1 MNNRFIFTICLVG
14 SILFTLTV
22 ALPAVYAK
30 PGNGVPFQMLQ
41 KQINTLRHKVKE
53 HRVEE
58 LEKQVSNVDK
68 EVTVDCTVG
77 SISDSLNNAPVA
89 GRLIITVEGTCV
101 ENVTITRDDVTLE
114 GGSGVV
120 DGQITIDGAQRVVID
135 GLTVTGVGAGIKA
148 QGNAYVTVQNN
159 STIEDNA
166 GSGIVVTQGAFAL
179 IDGNTISLNGE
190 CEIVATDSGNV
201 RMLNNTIESDLDNDS
216 CAAVGAYRDSLIRMR
231 GGNTVTQTAPSG
243 LAVDVSHGST
253 FRQDGGRD
261 TIMGTVQVLNMSN
274 AEFRDVNITGDI
286 YLFQIAVLRMR
297 NPRSDPLNVTVT
309 GDININLPNL
319 ARFSNPLALIDG
331 NINCYG
337 GFLLGEPMVI
347 PPGVINCP
355 ISPPP
360 PGPLPPGPPP
370 PPP

>member
-1 MNNRFIFTICLVG
+1 MKNRPVFMICLVAT
-14 SILFTLTV
+14 ILFTLTV
-22 ALPAVYAK
+22 ALPAVNAK
-30 PGNGVPFQMLQ
+30 PGTGVPFQMVQ
-41 KQINTLRHKVKE
+41 EQID
-53 HRVEE
+53 E
-58 LEKQVSNVDK
+58 LVDAVGGNDK
-68 EVTVDCTVG
+68 SVVVDCTVG
-77 SISDSLNNAPVA
+77 SISDALAEARPG

-101 ENVTITRDDVTLE
+101 ENVTITQDDVTVQ

-120 DGQITIDGAQRVVID
+120 EGQITIDGAQRVVID
-135 GLTVTGVGAGIKA
+135 DLTVTGDGAGIKA

-179 IDGNTISLNGE
+179 IDGNTIRLNGE

-201 RMLNNTIESDLDNDS
+201 RMLNNTIESDLNNDS

-253 FRQDGGRD
+253 FRQDGGHD
-261 TIMGTVQVLNMSN
+261 TIIGNVQVINMSN

-286 YLFQIAVLRMR
+286 NLLQISVLRMR
-297 NPRSDPLNVTVT
+297 NPGTDPLNVTVT
-309 GDININLPNL
+309 GNININQPNL
-319 ARFSNPLALIDG
+319 ARFSNPLARIAG
-331 NINCYG
+331 NVNCYG
-337 GFLLGEPMVI
+337 GLLLGEPMVD

-355 ISPPP
+355 VSPPP
-360 PGPLPPGPPP
+360 PGPFPPEPPP
-370 PPP
+370 MP